1 MLKMITLAIAV
12 LALLLFSAC
21 SSNAEGQSLTEQI
34 WMLTELGGKA
44 PLLETTITAEFS
56 PDGSVSGSSGCNR
69 YSGPYTVDGNNI
81 EMGPFAST
89 LMACPDLIMAQEAL
103 YLKALETGSTYQI
116 SDDELTIKDKNSNA
130 LAVFTVLDQNLMG
143 TSWNVI
149 AYNNGKQ
156 AVTSVII
163 GTEITALFGDDS
175 QLTGSAGCNDYFAT
189 YETDADNI
197 TIGPAGTTRMA
208 CQEPEG
214 IMEQE
219 QAYLAALQ
227 TASTYKITGMDMEMR
242 TADGAKVASFQRALA
257 P

>member
-103 YLKALETGSTYQI
+103 YLKALETGST
-116 SDDELTIKDKNSNA
+116 
-130 LAVFTVLDQNLMG
+130 
-143 TSWNVI
+143 
-149 AYNNGKQ
+149 
-156 AVTSVII
+156 
-163 GTEITALFGDDS
+163 
-175 QLTGSAGCNDYFAT
+175 
-189 YETDADNI
+189 
-197 TIGPAGTTRMA
+197 
-208 CQEPEG
+208 
-214 IMEQE
+214 
-219 QAYLAALQ
+219 
-227 TASTYKITGMDMEMR
+227 
-242 TADGAKVASFQRALA
+242 
-257 P
+257 